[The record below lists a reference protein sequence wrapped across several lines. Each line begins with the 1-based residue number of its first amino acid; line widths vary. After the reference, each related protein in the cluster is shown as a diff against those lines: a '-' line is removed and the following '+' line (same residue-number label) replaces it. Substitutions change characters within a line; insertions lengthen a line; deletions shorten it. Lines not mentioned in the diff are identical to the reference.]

1 MNYTMTH
8 IHSDRSNPTTIIDS
22 VTNFTHYVDRAK
34 ELGMKSIAFTEHG
47 NAYSWVKKKEYI
59 EKQGMKFIFGI
70 EMYMTKSLKEK
81 IRDNYHVCLYAKNW
95 SGVQELL
102 KLITKTYDREDG
114 HYYYVPRMTFKEFKG
129 LSDNIL
135 WTSSCLGGVIASNDE
150 ELKQEFINHMLKNKD
165 RCWLE
170 VQHHQVE
177 EQINYNKYLLNLS
190 KQTGLKLIAGTDT
203 HALDERH
210 AKGRI
215 ILQKS
220 KDVHFDNEDSWDI
233 TMKTYDELVELYRK
247 QRIFTDEEIFEFLDN
262 TNKLADMIEEFELDR
277 SHKYPKMSDNPV
289 ETLKEKVIE
298 GIKEKEVYKY
308 PNYDEY
314 KKRISEELKVYEHNK
329 AIDFLLL
336 DADIK
341 EQARENGIYCGYSRG
356 SVSGSLIAYLIG
368 MTEMD
373 SIKHKLNFQR
383 FMSSERVSL
392 CDVDSDYGSEDR
404 EWVKEYLFNKHGL
417 YCSEI
422 VTFNTVA
429 LKGAI
434 RDCGRALDIP
444 LETINQIT
452 KDIDDE
458 NNEIMY
464 RQLYPEL
471 FEYVDIVN
479 GTIVSIGTHPAGV
492 VVSPIPL
499 DENMGLVT
507 LPTTQYPVSMI
518 NMKEIDGQNFVKLDL
533 LGLDN
538 VKLINET
545 CKLAGIERLTPDNVP
560 DDEKVW
566 KSIRNDTTLI
576 FQWESDSAARYLKE
590 LFSDETVKKIKEKN
604 PNFQYIDLFSVG
616 NGAIRPAGAS
626 YREELA
632 RGIFRDNGHE
642 ALNEFLSPT
651 LGYCIEENQKISTT
665 NGLKKIKDIT
675 DKDFVYTE
683 NGVNKV
689 FHKVYMGEKET
700 IKITTENT
708 DIISTKDHKILTAYG
723 WRKAEDINVGDVV
736 AYRVGNEN
744 IERQNA
750 NLNKIVGYLLGDG
763 MLTRGNNVGFINKD
777 IDVIKEFRRC
787 IEEEFD
793 ELTCSINNRKS
804 RVNELDL
811 YVSYAKYRQ
820 EKKATSPLVLW
831 LREVGLKTCNG
842 GLHAREKFIPS
853 YIFNGDRLSMLSM
866 LGAYTD
872 TDSCLKNGERI
883 QLSYKT
889 ASKQLSEDLVE
900 LGRLLGYKF
909 KVYYDGQAD
918 AYHVY
923 ACDCKPLL
931 KELYEI
937 SIKVRKTFMLDELI
951 STRVIAD
958 SKLPR
963 NMIKSIFRVSGISL
977 KKIYNQTGVNL
988 SQRHQYIGAKS
999 VKKINELYPNILPDY
1014 LLNDNIKWVIVDK
1027 IEENGTKRVYD
1038 IEVENEHNFTCQGII
1053 VHNCVY
1059 QEQVM
1064 EFLNKFCGYT
1074 MGESDLVRRSF
1085 AKKLGTEEHIPR
1097 IKEGFIET
1105 MKTKYGVYKEE
1116 AEQLIINFLKVIE
1129 DASDYLFSLNH
1140 SQAYSYIGYV
1150 CGYLRYY
1157 YPLEFFTTALN
1168 INSDNL
1174 EKTTKIIE
1182 CVKEHNITIEPPTYG
1197 KSKAKYFF
1205 DKETDTI
1212 YKGVGSVK
1220 YLNDELADKLY
1231 QMSQETNYLNFEDL
1245 YLSSQ
1250 GINSRQWEVLIKI
1263 GYFRNFGSAKYLLKV
1278 IDVLNEYMNKKQF
1291 KKDKVDCDLIRMF
1304 AKSETDKMFKDV
1316 DTLALCLYI
1325 ISTLKKDE
1333 FTIGELA
1340 RFEAEYIG
1348 SVNITNPNVDN
1359 RECIVLDVNTKYT
1372 PTLTLYRL
1380 RNGEIIKVK
1389 VAKDFFNDKR
1399 VEKFN
1404 HIHVSHC
1411 TKRQKN
1417 KKVDGKWVK
1426 TDEFDFYINYYI
1438 LG

>member
-1 MNYTMTH
+1 
-8 IHSDRSNPTTIIDS
+8 
-22 VTNFTHYVDRAK
+22 
-34 ELGMKSIAFTEHG
+34 
-47 NAYSWVKKKEYI
+47 
-59 EKQGMKFIFGI
+59 MKFIFGI

-102 KLITKTYDREDG
+102 KLITKTYNREDG
-114 HYYYVPRMTFKEFKG
+114 HYYYTPRMTFEEFKN

-135 WTSSCLGGVIASNDE
+135 FSTACLGGLLASDDE
-150 ELKQEFINHMLKNKD
+150 ELKQEFIKHMIANKD

-170 VQHHQVE
+170 VQHHQDKD
-177 EQINYNKYLLNLS
+177 QINYNQYLLNLS

-233 TMKTYDELVELYRK
+233 TMKTYDELVGLYRK
-247 QRIFTDEEIFEFLDN
+247 QGIFTDEEIFEFLDN

-289 ETLKEKVIE
+289 ETLKQKVIE

-314 KKRISEELKVYEHNK
+314 KKRINEELKVYEHNK

-651 LGYCIEENQKISTT
+651 LG
-665 NGLKKIKDIT
+665 
-675 DKDFVYTE
+675 
-683 NGVNKV
+683 
-689 FHKVYMGEKET
+689 
-700 IKITTENT
+700 
-708 DIISTKDHKILTAYG
+708 
-723 WRKAEDINVGDVV
+723 
-736 AYRVGNEN
+736 
-744 IERQNA
+744 
-750 NLNKIVGYLLGDG
+750 
-763 MLTRGNNVGFINKD
+763 FI
-777 IDVIKEFRRC
+777 
-787 IEEEFD
+787 
-793 ELTCSINNRKS
+793 
-804 RVNELDL
+804 
-811 YVSYAKYRQ
+811 
-820 EKKATSPLVLW
+820 
-831 LREVGLKTCNG
+831 
-842 GLHAREKFIPS
+842 
-853 YIFNGDRLSMLSM
+853 
-866 LGAYTD
+866 
-872 TDSCLKNGERI
+872 
-883 QLSYKT
+883 
-889 ASKQLSEDLVE
+889 
-900 LGRLLGYKF
+900 
-909 KVYYDGQAD
+909 
-918 AYHVY
+918 
-923 ACDCKPLL
+923 
-931 KELYEI
+931 
-937 SIKVRKTFMLDELI
+937 
-951 STRVIAD
+951 
-958 SKLPR
+958 
-963 NMIKSIFRVSGISL
+963 
-977 KKIYNQTGVNL
+977 
-988 SQRHQYIGAKS
+988 
-999 VKKINELYPNILPDY
+999 
-1014 LLNDNIKWVIVDK
+1014 
-1027 IEENGTKRVYD
+1027 
-1038 IEVENEHNFTCQGII
+1038 
-1053 VHNCVY
+1053 VY

-1064 EFLNKFCGYT
+1064 EFLHQFCGYT
-1074 MGESDLVRRSF
+1074 MGEADMVRRGF
-1085 AKKLGTEEHIPR
+1085 AKKTGTEEHLPR
-1097 IKEGFIET
+1097 IKEGFIKT
-1105 MKTKYGVYKEE
+1105 METKYGVHKEN
-1116 AEQLIINFLKVIE
+1116 AEQIIVSFLKVIE

-1263 GYFRNFGSAKYLLKV
+1263 GYFRNFGSAKYLLQV
-1278 IDVLNEYMNKKQF
+1278 IDVLNEYINKKQF
-1291 KKDKVDCDLIRMF
+1291 KKDKVDCDLIRRF

>member
-1 MNYTMTH
+1 MNYTITH
-8 IHSDRSNPTTIIDS
+8 IHSDLSNPVTIIDS
-22 VTNFTHYVDRAK
+22 TSKFTHYVDRAK
-34 ELGMKSIAFTEHG
+34 ELGMKAIAFTEHG

-102 KLITKTYDREDG
+102 KLITKTYNREDG
-114 HYYYVPRMTFKEFKG
+114 HYYYTPRMTFEEFKN

-135 WTSSCLGGVIASNDE
+135 FSTACLGGLLASDDE
-150 ELKQEFINHMLKNKD
+150 ELKQEFIKHMIANKD

-170 VQHHQVE
+170 VQHHQDKD
-177 EQINYNKYLLNLS
+177 QINYNQYLLNLS

-233 TMKTYDELVELYRK
+233 TMKTYDELVGLYRK
-247 QRIFTDEEIFEFLDN
+247 QGIFTDEEIFEFLDN

-289 ETLKEKVIE
+289 ETLKQKVIE

-314 KKRISEELKVYEHNK
+314 KKRINEELKVYEHNK

-651 LGYCIEENQKISTT
+651 LG
-665 NGLKKIKDIT
+665 
-675 DKDFVYTE
+675 
-683 NGVNKV
+683 
-689 FHKVYMGEKET
+689 
-700 IKITTENT
+700 
-708 DIISTKDHKILTAYG
+708 
-723 WRKAEDINVGDVV
+723 
-736 AYRVGNEN
+736 
-744 IERQNA
+744 
-750 NLNKIVGYLLGDG
+750 
-763 MLTRGNNVGFINKD
+763 FI
-777 IDVIKEFRRC
+777 
-787 IEEEFD
+787 
-793 ELTCSINNRKS
+793 
-804 RVNELDL
+804 
-811 YVSYAKYRQ
+811 
-820 EKKATSPLVLW
+820 
-831 LREVGLKTCNG
+831 
-842 GLHAREKFIPS
+842 
-853 YIFNGDRLSMLSM
+853 
-866 LGAYTD
+866 
-872 TDSCLKNGERI
+872 
-883 QLSYKT
+883 
-889 ASKQLSEDLVE
+889 
-900 LGRLLGYKF
+900 
-909 KVYYDGQAD
+909 
-918 AYHVY
+918 
-923 ACDCKPLL
+923 
-931 KELYEI
+931 
-937 SIKVRKTFMLDELI
+937 
-951 STRVIAD
+951 
-958 SKLPR
+958 
-963 NMIKSIFRVSGISL
+963 
-977 KKIYNQTGVNL
+977 
-988 SQRHQYIGAKS
+988 
-999 VKKINELYPNILPDY
+999 
-1014 LLNDNIKWVIVDK
+1014 
-1027 IEENGTKRVYD
+1027 
-1038 IEVENEHNFTCQGII
+1038 
-1053 VHNCVY
+1053 VY

-1064 EFLNKFCGYT
+1064 EFLHQFCGYT
-1074 MGESDLVRRSF
+1074 MGEADMVRRGF
-1085 AKKLGTEEHIPR
+1085 AKKTGTEEHLPR
-1097 IKEGFIET
+1097 IKEGFIKT
-1105 MKTKYGVYKEE
+1105 METKYGVHKEN
-1116 AEQLIINFLKVIE
+1116 AEQIIVSFLKVIE

-1263 GYFRNFGSAKYLLKV
+1263 GYFRNFGSAKYLLQV
-1278 IDVLNEYMNKKQF
+1278 IDVLNEYINKKQF
-1291 KKDKVDCDLIRMF
+1291 KKDKVDCDLIRRF

>member
-1 MNYTMTH
+1 MNYTITH

-34 ELGMKSIAFTEHG
+34 ELEMKAIAFTEHG
-47 NAYSWVKKKEYI
+47 NAFSWVKKKEYI

-70 EMYMTKSLKEK
+70 EMYMTKSLEEK

-102 KLITKTYDREDG
+102 KLITKTYNREDG
-114 HYYYVPRMTFKEFKG
+114 HYYYTPRMTFEEFKN

-135 WTSSCLGGVIASNDE
+135 FSTACLGGVIASNDE

-170 VQHHQVE
+170 VQHHQDKD
-177 EQINYNKYLLNLS
+177 QINYNKYLLNLS

-233 TMKTYDELVELYRK
+233 TMKTCDELVELYRK

-262 TNKLADMIEEFELDR
+262 TNKLADMVEEFELDR

-298 GIKEKEVYKY
+298 GIKEKEIYKY

-314 KKRISEELKVYEHNK
+314 KKRINEELKVYEHNN
-329 AIDFLLL
+329 AIDYLLL
-336 DADIK
+336 DAGIK
-341 EQARENGIYCGYSRG
+341 EEARKNGIYFGYGRG
-356 SVSGSLIAYLIG
+356 SVNGSLIAYLMGI
-368 MTEMD
+368 TEMD
-373 SIKHKLNFQR
+373 SIKHNLNFQR
-383 FMSSERVSL
+383 FMHSERVSM
-392 CDVDSDYGSEDR
+392 CDIDSDMSSKDR
-404 EWVKEYLFNKHGL
+404 EWIKKYLFNKHGL

-422 VTFNTVA
+422 ITFNTVA

-434 RDCGRALDIP
+434 RDCGRALNIP

-458 NNEIMY
+458 SNEIMY

-492 VVSPIPL
+492 IVSPIPL
-499 DENMGLVT
+499 DENIGLVT
-507 LPTTQYPVSMI
+507 LPTTQYPVSMV
-518 NMKEIDGQNFVKLDL
+518 NMKEIDGLSYVKLDL
-533 LGLDN
+533 LILEN
-538 VKLINET
+538 AQLINET
-545 CKLAGIERLTPDNVP
+545 CKLAGIDRLTPDNVP

-566 KSIRNDTTLI
+566 KSIRNDTTCI
-576 FQWESDSAARYLKE
+576 FQYESDSAARYLKE
-590 LFSDETVKKIKEKN
+590 LFSDETVKKIKERN
-604 PNFQYIDLFSVG
+604 PNFKYIDLFAVG

-632 RGIFRDNGHE
+632 QGIFRDNGHE
-642 ALNEFLSPT
+642 ALNEMLAPT
-651 LGYCIEENQKISTT
+651 LGY
-665 NGLKKIKDIT
+665 L
-675 DKDFVYTE
+675 
-683 NGVNKV
+683 
-689 FHKVYMGEKET
+689 
-700 IKITTENT
+700 
-708 DIISTKDHKILTAYG
+708 
-723 WRKAEDINVGDVV
+723 
-736 AYRVGNEN
+736 
-744 IERQNA
+744 
-750 NLNKIVGYLLGDG
+750 
-763 MLTRGNNVGFINKD
+763 
-777 IDVIKEFRRC
+777 
-787 IEEEFD
+787 
-793 ELTCSINNRKS
+793 
-804 RVNELDL
+804 
-811 YVSYAKYRQ
+811 
-820 EKKATSPLVLW
+820 
-831 LREVGLKTCNG
+831 
-842 GLHAREKFIPS
+842 
-853 YIFNGDRLSMLSM
+853 
-866 LGAYTD
+866 
-872 TDSCLKNGERI
+872 
-883 QLSYKT
+883 
-889 ASKQLSEDLVE
+889 
-900 LGRLLGYKF
+900 
-909 KVYYDGQAD
+909 
-918 AYHVY
+918 
-923 ACDCKPLL
+923 
-931 KELYEI
+931 
-937 SIKVRKTFMLDELI
+937 
-951 STRVIAD
+951 
-958 SKLPR
+958 
-963 NMIKSIFRVSGISL
+963 
-977 KKIYNQTGVNL
+977 
-988 SQRHQYIGAKS
+988 
-999 VKKINELYPNILPDY
+999 
-1014 LLNDNIKWVIVDK
+1014 
-1027 IEENGTKRVYD
+1027 
-1038 IEVENEHNFTCQGII
+1038 
-1053 VHNCVY
+1053 VY
-1059 QEQVM
+1059 QCQII

-1074 MGESDLVRRSF
+1074 MGEADMVRRSF
-1085 AKKLGTEEHIPR
+1085 SKLKNTSEHLPR
-1097 IKEGFIET
+1097 IKKGFIET
-1105 MKTKYGVYKEE
+1105 METKYGVHKEE
-1116 AEQLIINFLKVIE
+1116 AEELIINFLKVIE
-1129 DASDYLFSLNH
+1129 DASDYLFSVNH
-1140 SQAYSYIGYV
+1140 SQPYSYIGYV

-1231 QMSQETNYLNFEDL
+1231 QISQETNYLNFEDL

-1263 GYFRNFGSAKYLLKV
+1263 GYFRNFGSAKYLLQV
-1278 IDVLNEYMNKKQF
+1278 IDVLNEYINKKQF
-1291 KKDKVDCDLIRMF
+1291 KKDKVDCDLIRRF

>member
-1 MNYTMTH
+1 MNYTITH

-34 ELGMKSIAFTEHG
+34 ELGMKAIAFTEHG

-70 EMYMTKSLKEK
+70 EMYMTKSLEEK
-81 IRDNYHVCLYAKNW
+81 VRDNYHVCLYAKNW

-102 KLITKTYDREDG
+102 KLITKTYNREDG
-114 HYYYVPRMTFKEFKG
+114 HYYYTPRMTFEEFKN

-135 WTSSCLGGVIASNDE
+135 FSTACLGGLLASDDE
-150 ELKQEFINHMLKNKD
+150 ELKQEFIKHMIANKD

-170 VQHHQVE
+170 VQHHQDKD
-177 EQINYNKYLLNLS
+177 QINYNQYLLNLS

-247 QRIFTDEEIFEFLDN
+247 QGIFTDEEIFEFLDN

-289 ETLKEKVIE
+289 ETLKQKVIE

-314 KKRISEELKVYEHNK
+314 KKRINEELKVYEHNK

-651 LGYCIEENQKISTT
+651 LG
-665 NGLKKIKDIT
+665 
-675 DKDFVYTE
+675 
-683 NGVNKV
+683 
-689 FHKVYMGEKET
+689 
-700 IKITTENT
+700 
-708 DIISTKDHKILTAYG
+708 
-723 WRKAEDINVGDVV
+723 
-736 AYRVGNEN
+736 
-744 IERQNA
+744 
-750 NLNKIVGYLLGDG
+750 
-763 MLTRGNNVGFINKD
+763 FI
-777 IDVIKEFRRC
+777 
-787 IEEEFD
+787 
-793 ELTCSINNRKS
+793 
-804 RVNELDL
+804 
-811 YVSYAKYRQ
+811 
-820 EKKATSPLVLW
+820 
-831 LREVGLKTCNG
+831 
-842 GLHAREKFIPS
+842 
-853 YIFNGDRLSMLSM
+853 
-866 LGAYTD
+866 
-872 TDSCLKNGERI
+872 
-883 QLSYKT
+883 
-889 ASKQLSEDLVE
+889 
-900 LGRLLGYKF
+900 
-909 KVYYDGQAD
+909 
-918 AYHVY
+918 
-923 ACDCKPLL
+923 
-931 KELYEI
+931 
-937 SIKVRKTFMLDELI
+937 
-951 STRVIAD
+951 
-958 SKLPR
+958 
-963 NMIKSIFRVSGISL
+963 
-977 KKIYNQTGVNL
+977 
-988 SQRHQYIGAKS
+988 
-999 VKKINELYPNILPDY
+999 
-1014 LLNDNIKWVIVDK
+1014 
-1027 IEENGTKRVYD
+1027 
-1038 IEVENEHNFTCQGII
+1038 
-1053 VHNCVY
+1053 VY

-1064 EFLNKFCGYT
+1064 EFLHQFCGYT
-1074 MGESDLVRRSF
+1074 MGEADMVRRGF
-1085 AKKLGTEEHIPR
+1085 AKKTGTEEHLPR
-1097 IKEGFIET
+1097 IKEGFIKT
-1105 MKTKYGVYKEE
+1105 METKYGVHKEN
-1116 AEQLIINFLKVIE
+1116 AEQIIVSFLKVIE

-1278 IDVLNEYMNKKQF
+1278 IDVLNEYINKKQF
-1291 KKDKVDCDLIRMF
+1291 KKDKVDCDLIRRF

>member
-34 ELGMKSIAFTEHG
+34 ELGMKAIAFTEHG

-59 EKQGMKFIFGI
+59 EKQGMKFVFGI
-70 EMYMTKSLKEK
+70 EMYMTKSLKKK

-102 KLITKTYDREDG
+102 KLITKTYNREDG
-114 HYYYVPRMTFKEFKG
+114 HYYYTPRMTFEEFKN

-135 WTSSCLGGVIASNDE
+135 FSTDCLGGLLASNDE
-150 ELKQEFINHMLKNKD
+150 ELKQEFIKHMIANKD

-170 VQHHQVE
+170 VQHHQDKD
-177 EQINYNKYLLNLS
+177 QINYNQYLLNLS

-289 ETLKEKVIE
+289 ETLKQKVIE

-314 KKRISEELKVYEHNK
+314 KKRINEELKVYEHNK

-434 RDCGRALDIP
+434 RDCGRALNIP

-651 LGYCIEENQKISTT
+651 LG
-665 NGLKKIKDIT
+665 
-675 DKDFVYTE
+675 
-683 NGVNKV
+683 
-689 FHKVYMGEKET
+689 
-700 IKITTENT
+700 
-708 DIISTKDHKILTAYG
+708 
-723 WRKAEDINVGDVV
+723 
-736 AYRVGNEN
+736 
-744 IERQNA
+744 
-750 NLNKIVGYLLGDG
+750 
-763 MLTRGNNVGFINKD
+763 FI
-777 IDVIKEFRRC
+777 
-787 IEEEFD
+787 
-793 ELTCSINNRKS
+793 
-804 RVNELDL
+804 
-811 YVSYAKYRQ
+811 
-820 EKKATSPLVLW
+820 
-831 LREVGLKTCNG
+831 
-842 GLHAREKFIPS
+842 
-853 YIFNGDRLSMLSM
+853 
-866 LGAYTD
+866 
-872 TDSCLKNGERI
+872 
-883 QLSYKT
+883 
-889 ASKQLSEDLVE
+889 
-900 LGRLLGYKF
+900 
-909 KVYYDGQAD
+909 
-918 AYHVY
+918 
-923 ACDCKPLL
+923 
-931 KELYEI
+931 
-937 SIKVRKTFMLDELI
+937 
-951 STRVIAD
+951 
-958 SKLPR
+958 
-963 NMIKSIFRVSGISL
+963 
-977 KKIYNQTGVNL
+977 
-988 SQRHQYIGAKS
+988 
-999 VKKINELYPNILPDY
+999 
-1014 LLNDNIKWVIVDK
+1014 
-1027 IEENGTKRVYD
+1027 
-1038 IEVENEHNFTCQGII
+1038 
-1053 VHNCVY
+1053 VY

-1064 EFLNKFCGYT
+1064 EFLHQFCGYT
-1074 MGESDLVRRSF
+1074 MGGADMVRRGF
-1085 AKKLGTEEHIPR
+1085 AKKTGTEEHLPR
-1097 IKEGFIET
+1097 IKEGFIKT
-1105 MKTKYGVYKEE
+1105 METKYGVHKEN
-1116 AEQLIINFLKVIE
+1116 AEQIIVSFLKVIE

-1291 KKDKVDCDLIRMF
+1291 KKDKVDCDLIRRF